1 MLQLGRFPLIRQN
14 IMFMMF
20 VQVIMAM
27 IDAVLQLLTKMQQ
40 YSNKT
45 G

>member
-1 MLQLGRFPLIRQN
+1 MLQLGRFPLRQN